1 MFSRYLPAALST
13 QSYSRSIGIL
23 PFAAFP
29 LMTLLSRL
37 IRYQGT
43 DGGRSVS
50 YCRTICTLAFGEAFR
65 FRNPRMCGTCT
76 SGTVEPS

>member
-23 PFAAFP
+23 PFAAFR
-29 LMTLLSRL
+29 LMTLLYRL
-37 IRYQGT
+37 ILYPGT
-43 DGGRSVS
+43 DGGRSVL
-50 YCRTICTLAFGEAFR
+50 YCRTICTLAFGGAFQ
-65 FRNPRMCGTCT
+65 FRSPRMCVTCT